1 MLTFPDALSQLAK
14 ERKVFVATLSRISC
28 AVIVQVARD
37 LVAKAGDVRPDAPRA
52 TRVNLRQASQ
62 DREEALS
69 WVASPDRAHP
79 FSLEQCCG
87 HINDWLSMR
96 ESAYAIRPEDLR
108 EALLARPEA
117 FLGIQSGEGDNIP
130 EEEALAGVQG
140 LGGGLGG
147 GLELLH
153 PTPRIWEMD
162 EVDLPPRRRNAATCA

>member
-1 MLTFPDALSQLAK
+1 MPTFPETLSQLAT
-14 ERKVFVATLSRISC
+14 ERKVFVAMLSRISC

-37 LVAKAGDVRPDAPRA
+37 LAAKAVNVRPDSLRL
-52 TRVNLRQASQ
+52 RRDQRQAGQ
-62 DREEALS
+62 DREEALF
-69 WVASPDRAHP
+69 WVGSPDRAHP